1 MNIKVIAHLMGL
13 ILVLEAA
20 FMVPAVLIALYDGDM
35 LVVQSLL
42 LTMLAGMIL
51 PALG

>member
-42 LTMLAGMIL
+42 LTMLAM
-51 PALG
+51 ADRKSVV